1 MTKRNRSNRT
11 FAGLALATAIAGLS
25 PLSALAQSDTYSS
38 AAHDFEITT
47 VAEGLEV
54 PWSMTWLPNGDMLVT
69 ERPGRLRIVRNG
81 TLLAAPVEGVPEVH
95 AVGQGGLFDVLPH
108 PDFESNKLVY
118 LSFSKPLPDE
128 STTTVIRG
136 TFENDRLSNVETIFQ
151 ADTTGRNGHYG
162 GRIAFDNDGYL
173 FITIGDRQAPP
184 SGNLEAH
191 PAQDLANHSGT
202 VIRLHDDGRVPSDN
216 PFVGRR
222 DALPEIYSYG
232 HRNPQGIDI
241 HPVTGDVWT
250 DEHGPQGGDELNIEE
265 AGKNYGWPVIGY
277 GVNYGPGLPIHSSQQ
292 SEGMEQPRHFWVPS
306 IATAGLMIYG
316 GDLFPN
322 WKGDIFVGGLRGQQL
337 ARVDLN
343 DEGKMAMMEET
354 LLNGIGRIR
363 DIHQGPEG
371 AIYIA
376 TENRGILRLTP
387 SN

>member
-1 MTKRNRSNRT
+1 MTMRQRSIRP
-11 FAGLALATAIAGLS
+11 FASLALATAIAALA
-25 PLSALAQSDTYSS
+25 PLGALAQTDSYSS

-81 TLLAAPVEGVPEVH
+81 TLLAAPVEGIPEVH

-108 PDFESNKLVY
+108 PDFESNNLVY

-151 ADTTGRNGHYG
+151 ADTMGRNGHYG

-173 FITIGDRQAPP
+173 FITIGDRQASP
-184 SGNLEAH
+184 SGELQAH
-191 PAQDLANHSGT
+191 PAQDLANHNGT

-250 DEHGPQGGDELNIEE
+250 DEHGP
-265 AGKNYGWPVIGY
+265 
-277 GVNYGPGLPIHSSQQ
+277 
-292 SEGMEQPRHFWVPS
+292 PRW
-306 IATAGLMIYG
+306 
-316 GDLFPN
+316 
-322 WKGDIFVGGLRGQQL
+322 R
-337 ARVDLN
+337 
-343 DEGKMAMMEET
+343 
-354 LLNGIGRIR
+354 
-363 DIHQGPEG
+363 
-371 AIYIA
+371 
-376 TENRGILRLTP
+376 
-387 SN
+387 

>member
-1 MTKRNRSNRT
+1 
-11 FAGLALATAIAGLS
+11 
-25 PLSALAQSDTYSS
+25 
-38 AAHDFEITT
+38 
-47 VAEGLEV
+47 
-54 PWSMTWLPNGDMLVT
+54 
-69 ERPGRLRIVRNG
+69 VRNG

-173 FITIGDRQAPP
+173 FITVGDRQASP

-306 IATAGLMIYG
+306 IATAGLMIYS